1 MVGRAEKRGAHEH
14 KWRELGVKRHRG
26 TGMSG
31 EVTPERKSK
40 GQMGEVEKERSQMR
54 RLGRTWRTDG
64 QPEDSE
70 REGSEEAEP
79 NRGLHYRTF
88 DCIR

>member
-1 MVGRAEKRGAHEH
+1 MDN
-14 KWRELGVKRHRG
+14 L
-26 TGMSG
+26 
-31 EVTPERKSK
+31 
-40 GQMGEVEKERSQMR
+40 
-54 RLGRTWRTDG
+54 RT
-64 QPEDSE
+64 E

>member
-1 MVGRAEKRGAHEH
+1 MVGRAEKGGAHEH

-54 RLGRTWRTDG
+54 RLGRAWRTDG